1 MATFLEGV
9 GSIGVACT
17 LAALVPAV
25 ALVLVARKARLTV
38 ALSYL
43 LGAALLTW
51 ARAAGHWNV
60 ELSGAAVFVAAALA
74 AGAFV
79 LAYRAKRAVSLSATG
94 SGVVA
99 GALAGWLWRPCVGPK
114 LGEILNNADTEGA
127 RTLGLM
133 LVYMAGALLPALL
146 LAVLPHALP
155 GAKRAARPTGRQAVP
170 RPPARG
176 SRGWRSGRRLRHHPG
191 RRPLRRPNR
200 RALPNSH
207 QRLNGTAA
215 AAGAASTSGGVHTW
229 NITTPRL
236 ARWRTAC
243 SWPCDEACGI
253 EANGLPFNWDR
264 DLRHVWMAAWCP
276 TREVIL
282 ITT

>member
-17 LAALVPAV
+17 LAALVPGV

-38 ALSYL
+38 AVFYL
-43 LGAALLTW
+43 LGATLLTW

-79 LAYRAKRAVSLSATG
+79 LAHRAKRAVSLSATG

-114 LGEILNNADTEGA
+114 LGEILNNTDTDGA

-146 LAVLPHALP
+146 LAVLPHAVP
-155 GAKRAARPTGRQAVP
+155 SAKRFLDRLPVAILGGAVGAAYAIT
-170 RPPARG
+170 
-176 SRGWRSGRRLRHHPG
+176 L
-191 RRPLRRPNR
+191 
-200 RALPNSH
+200 
-207 QRLNGTAA
+207 
-215 AAGAASTSGGVHTW
+215 AAG
-229 NITTPRL
+229 RY
-236 ARWRTAC
+236 
-243 SWPCDEACGI
+243 D
-253 EANGLPFNWDR
+253 
-264 DLRHVWMAAWCP
+264 DLIGELYRIATGA
-276 TREVIL
+276 
-282 ITT
+282 

>member
-1 MATFLEGV
+1 MSTFLEGV

-17 LAALVPAV
+17 LATLVPGM

-38 ALSYL
+38 ALFYA
-43 LGAALLTW
+43 LGATLLTW
-51 ARAAGHWNV
+51 ARAAGHWDV

-94 SGVVA
+94 SGAVA

-146 LAVLPHALP
+146 LAVLPHAVP
-155 GAKRAARPTGRQAVP
+155 SAKRFLDRLPLVVLGGAVGAAYAIT
-170 RPPARG
+170 
-176 SRGWRSGRRLRHHPG
+176 L
-191 RRPLRRPNR
+191 
-200 RALPNSH
+200 
-207 QRLNGTAA
+207 
-215 AAGAASTSGGVHTW
+215 AAG
-229 NITTPRL
+229 RY
-236 ARWRTAC
+236 
-243 SWPCDEACGI
+243 D
-253 EANGLPFNWDR
+253 
-264 DLRHVWMAAWCP
+264 DLIGELYRIATNA
-276 TREVIL
+276 
-282 ITT
+282 